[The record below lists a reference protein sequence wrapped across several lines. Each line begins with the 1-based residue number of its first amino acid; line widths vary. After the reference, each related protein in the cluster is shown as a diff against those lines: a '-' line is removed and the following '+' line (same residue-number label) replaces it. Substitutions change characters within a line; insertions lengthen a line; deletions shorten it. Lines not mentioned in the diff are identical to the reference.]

1 MDRTQKALLRRELL
15 RDEGVRLEAYKDSV
29 GLWTIGVGHL
39 LGDQPR
45 MTRITQQE
53 ADALLDYD
61 IDSAE
66 ALAMTLV
73 PNPDVR
79 ATASRWRAIVNMTFN
94 LGSRLAQFH
103 RFLAA
108 LDNGQWDAAADEM
121 LQSKWAKQVGAR
133 ANRLAFDVSTKGA
146 A

>member
-15 RDEGVRLEAYKDSV
+15 RDEGVRLEAYRDTL
-29 GLWTIGVGHL
+29 GNWTIGVGHL
-39 LGDQPR
+39 LGDAPR

-73 PNPDVR
+73 PNPDAR
-79 ATASRWRAIVNMTFN
+79 ATGSRWRAIVNMTFN
-94 LGSRLAQFH
+94 LGPRLAQFH
-103 RFLAA
+103 KFLAA
-108 LDNGQWDAAADEM
+108 LDHSQWDAAADEM
-121 LQSKWAKQVGAR
+121 LQSKWATQVGAR